1 MASILDDTDVILA
14 NGDLEVFRQWVE
26 AKFESKDR
34 QISHLLHRIQKLE
47 DQCTLLECTLNQKTD
62 RSELDYMIF
71 ERIAWNDKNK
81 TKYEN

>member
-1 MASILDDTDVILA
+1 MASVLDNVDVILA
-14 NGDLEVFRQWVE
+14 DGDLEVFRQWVE

-47 DQCTLLECTLNQKTD
+47 DQCTLLECALNNKP
-62 RSELDYMIF
+62 
-71 ERIAWNDKNK
+71 DKNDLDCIIFDRLSWYDK